1 MLLVG
6 DGQPHPTAR
15 PLRRA
20 RTPDILSGSKER
32 FGSLLPGRP
41 GYRGWQDEHVSSDPP
56 IRIVVAD
63 DHPVVRGGLVA
74 MLRTIPGLDVVGEAS
89 DGEAAVLD

>member
-1 MLLVG
+1 MTT
-6 DGQPHPTAR
+6 DT
-15 PLRRA
+15 
-20 RTPDILSGSKER
+20 
-32 FGSLLPGRP
+32 
-41 GYRGWQDEHVSSDPP
+41 P

-89 DGEAAVLD
+89 DGDAAVHAVLAYRPDVILMDVRMPGRDGIEATRRSASWYRIAAS